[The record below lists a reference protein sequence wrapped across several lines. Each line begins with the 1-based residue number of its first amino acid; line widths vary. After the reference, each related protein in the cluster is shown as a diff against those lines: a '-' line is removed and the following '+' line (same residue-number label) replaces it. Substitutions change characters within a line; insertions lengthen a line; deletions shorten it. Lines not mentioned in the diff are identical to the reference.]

1 MLCDLILAYSM
12 NFGPFFNWVV
22 CFLIVEFK
30 ISWCI
35 LQRCPISD
43 MCFARTSV
51 SVCGSPFHFINI
63 VFYRGEVFLIL
74 MNSQPVNTP
83 FFFLFLIM
91 LLVLYLRH
99 HYKVKDCLD
108 FPASTLCFYI
118 LHLRE

>member
-43 MCFARTSV
+43 MCFARTQSV
-51 SVCGSPFHFINI
+51 ALLS
-63 VFYRGEVFLIL
+63 IL
-74 MNSQPVNTP
+74 
-83 FFFLFLIM
+83 L
-91 LLVLYLRH
+91 
-99 HYKVKDCLD
+99 
-108 FPASTLCFYI
+108 TLSFTEEKCF
-118 LHLRE
+118 